1 MCFIVQRDWSV
12 CILVF
17 ILAQDYI
24 YLVFYLFVRAFLLCV
39 FVFVC
44 FWVGCLACS
53 MRFPIWRTYYLV
65 WVRRIGV

>member
-44 FWVGCLACS
+44 FVIMGWVFG
-53 MRFPIWRTYYLV
+53 M
-65 WVRRIGV
+65 

>member
-1 MCFIVQRDWSV
+1 MCFIVQRGWSV

-44 FWVGCLACS
+44 FVIMGWVFG
-53 MRFPIWRTYYLV
+53 M
-65 WVRRIGV
+65 